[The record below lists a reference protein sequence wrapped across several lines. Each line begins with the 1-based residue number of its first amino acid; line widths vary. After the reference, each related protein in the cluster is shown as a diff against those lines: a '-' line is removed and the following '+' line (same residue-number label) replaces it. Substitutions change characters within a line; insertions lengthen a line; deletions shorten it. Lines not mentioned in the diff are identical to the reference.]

1 MFRFNDYYVKAA
13 RLHEYGKDL
22 VIEDIPI
29 PPLEPGD
36 VLVRVRA
43 CGVCHSDIHMVDG
56 IIKVP
61 SLPRVLGHEV
71 AGEVVETGRDIHKVN
86 IGDRVAL
93 SFIYRVCSV
102 CRYCIEG
109 FENICRDALYTG
121 FHVDGGYAEYIKAP
135 ENSIFK
141 IPEGVGYEEAAIAT
155 DAIATAYHAIK
166 RVAKVSINESVVVYG
181 LGGLGLS
188 AIQILKAIGAYVVG
202 VDVND
207 EKLKLAER
215 LGADEVINSN
225 LEDPTR
231 RIKLKGGV
239 DVALDFTSSIKSK
252 EQAFESIKPHGRL
265 VIAGIAEGRLSI
277 SPRRLVFG
285 EAMLTGS
292 FAFTRLDVAESLSL
306 VGRGIVKAIYE
317 QYSLHDIN
325 RVLRLL
331 KEGKVLFRSIVKP

>member
-1 MFRFNDYYVKAA
+1 VKAA

-22 VIEDIPI
+22 VVEDISI
-29 PPLEPGD
+29 PSIGPSD
-36 VLVRVRA
+36 VLVRVKA
-43 CGVCHSDIHMVDG
+43 CGVCHSDIHMIDG

-71 AGEVVETGRDIHKVN
+71 AGEIVEVGQDVHGIN
-86 IGDRVAL
+86 IGERVAL
-93 SFIYRVCSV
+93 SFIYKVCNV

-109 FENICRDALYTG
+109 FENICRNILYTG

-141 IPEGVGYEEAAIAT
+141 IPEGVSYEEAAIAT
-155 DAIATAYHAIK
+155 DAIATAYHTIK
-166 RVAKVSINESVVVYG
+166 RIAKVSINENVVVYG

-188 AIQILKAIGAYVVG
+188 AIQILKAIGAYVIG

-207 EKLKLAER
+207 EKLKLAEK
-215 LGADEVINSN
+215 LGADEVINSS
-225 LEDPTR
+225 LEDPIK

-239 DVALDFTSSIKSK
+239 DVALDFTSSIKAK

-265 VIAGIAEGRLSI
+265 VIAGVAEGRLNI

-285 EAMLTGS
+285 EMMLSGS
-292 FAFTRLDVAESLSL
+292 FAFTRLDVTESLNL
-306 VGRGIVKAIYE
+306 VSRGIVKVIYE
-317 QYSLHDIN
+317 QYSLQDIN
-325 RVLRLL
+325 KALKLL
-331 KEGKVLFRSIVKP
+331 KEGKILFRSIVKP